1 MDISWFVDAFSFAFL
16 DTTVGVVGS
25 VTLYVFAKLVL
36 ESRK

>member
-1 MDISWFVDAFSFAFL
+1 MALSWFVDAFSFAFL
-16 DTTVGVVGS
+16 DTAVGVVGF